1 LESLLRTKY
10 FKDISPEQVYKIK
23 NFIHL
28 ADNKK
33 IPIKEK
39 FEFSIDNVKRPF
51 EIQFIPNPEISCYLI
66 FRELEGIRSRL
77 EGTELQLLEQGI
89 ISNDLMRILKY
100 VFQRNTEGF
109 KPTYGEICD
118 YMEITSRTGRKKL
131 RALIE
136 NDYLNEIKNGRTK
149 NLTITEKGKMSLP

>member
-1 LESLLRTKY
+1 
-10 FKDISPEQVYKIK
+10 
-23 NFIHL
+23 
-28 ADNKK
+28 
-33 IPIKEK
+33 
-39 FEFSIDNVKRPF
+39 
-51 EIQFIPNPEISCYLI
+51 LI

-118 YMEITSRTGRKKL
+118 YIGL
-131 RALIE
+131 
-136 NDYLNEIKNGRTK
+136 
-149 NLTITEKGKMSLP
+149 